1 MNSSRRQH
9 TLSDGW
15 TWGKLYLSDGS
26 EAVEDIRCLD
36 SAIQVAMDS
45 SSESESDAQG
55 WVLPGEL
62 VVKGG
67 RRFSAIT
74 SIVTLRDDA
83 LRARPSDGLLPA
95 FAEQWLTLSAPQPSR
110 VTAGAILQLPHPID
124 AELQR
129 AYVPWLAALA
139 DHMTMLR
146 GLGSRIDDLAGRLP
160 SDYRLGRVPRFT
172 TKLSALQKSLTSMAF
187 EP

>member
-1 MNSSRRQH
+1 MNSSRRQRP
-9 TLSDGW
+9 LSAGW
-15 TWGKLYLSDGS
+15 TWGKLYLSNGS
-26 EAVEDIRCLD
+26 EAAEDIQRLS
-36 SAIQVAMDS
+36 SAIHMVMDPS
-45 SSESESDAQG
+45 PESESDAQG
-55 WVLPGEL
+55 WALPGEL
-62 VVKGG
+62 VVKGA

-74 SIVTLRDDA
+74 SVVALQDGA

-95 FAEQWLTLSAPQPSR
+95 FAEQWLALSPPQPTR

-139 DHMTMLR
+139 HHMTTLR

-160 SDYRLGRVPRFT
+160 SDYRSGRAPRCT
-172 TKLSALQKSLTSMAF
+172 AKLSALRKSLTSVAF